1 MKIERDSLIQKFQV
15 CRSKAK
21 GKKVVYPLKLR
32 KAAAGL
38 AGEQS
43 SKSLATDL
51 GVSVASI
58 KSWSKAFAPAISEKD
73 LVPIEITGNPTLQRS
88 ADEEIKLRIVAIEAN
103 VPRSRLAGTLAD
115 IIQGMG
121 ASSC

>member
-1 MKIERDSLIQKFQV
+1 MKIERDSLIQKFQF

-58 KSWSKAFAPAISEKD
+58 KAWSKAFAPVISEKD
-73 LVPIEITGNPTLQRS
+73 LVPIEINGNPTPQRS
-88 ADEEIKLRIVAIEAN
+88 VDEIKVRIIAMEAS
-103 VPRSRLAGTLAD
+103 VPSSRLAGTLAD